1 MPNDE
6 DEQTRLQ
13 MLHGVYLYLFGGEL
27 TTVPLDN
34 PRKILDV
41 GTGTGEWAMA
51 MGDKYP
57 DAEIIGTDIARI
69 QPSAVPLNVFMEID
83 DAEEV
88 GGWTWADDEFDMVHF
103 RYMAGAFMDWKHIYT
118 EAYKHLKPG
127 GWVEVIDFDDH
138 KAVREFFDKE
148 ALVPKVLDAIAEAQ
162 RRSGRARSV
171 KHLETESLAE
181 VGFVDVRETD
191 YDVPMGIWPDDSEEQ
206 RIGKHFLIAQLLA
219 AEALCMRPL
228 VQHLGWDPEDVKKV
242 CSTAAQNLK
251 TLALD
256 PARAKGLGFK
266 MKVLIGRKP
275 HPGEEQDGA
284 SVETIKNV
292 NGEVVNGDL

>member
-13 MLHGVYLYLFGGEL
+13 MLHGVYLYLFHGEL
-27 TTVPLDN
+27 TTVPLHN
-34 PRKILDV
+34 PKKILDI

-83 DAEEV
+83 DAEEE
-88 GGWTWADDEFDMVHF
+88 GGWTWADDEFDMIHF
-103 RYMAGAFMDWKHIYT
+103 RYMVGAFTDWKYIYT
-118 EAYKHLKPG
+118 ETYKHLKPG
-127 GWVEVIDFDDH
+127 GWVEIIDFDDH
-138 KAVREFFDKE
+138 KAVREFFDKD
-148 ALVPKVLDAIAEAQ
+148 ALVPKVLDNIVKAQ
-162 RRSGRARSV
+162 RISGRAWSV
-171 KHLETESLAE
+171 KHLETESLTE
-181 VGFVDVRETD
+181 VGFVDVRQTV
-191 YDVPMGIWPDDSEEQ
+191 YDVPMGTWPDDAEEQ
-206 RIGKHFLIAQLLA
+206 RIGKHFLIAQLLC

-228 VQHLGWDPEDVKKV
+228 VQHLGWDPEEVKRV
-242 CSTAAQNLK
+242 CAIAAHNLR

-256 PARAKGLGFK
+256 PERAKGLGFK

-275 HPGEEQDGA
+275 LPGEDPDGA
-284 SVETIKNV
+284 SVETITNV
-292 NGEVVNGDL
+292 NGEVVNEE